1 MHNSCQNQQKQQ
13 KQLFNTNSTTYNKQ
27 TQAQNAANDSIFYTS
42 THPFFPSITNQ
53 LQTALFLTGM
63 APTSNQVDT

>member
-1 MHNSCQNQQKQQ
+1 MPKSTKTTKTTIQH
-13 KQLFNTNSTTYNKQ
+13 QLNDLQKQ